1 MTTTRSR
8 GPDDD
13 RERSQHL
20 RISGPPPEQGQGQGH
35 PSFLALDRAAL
46 GSRTATLSQHLS
58 ECERCRAHVDWIAG
72 AAAAPEMPRL
82 ARVAAPRHPLR
93 RRPAVRAWLSAAT
106 AAAAVAVA
114 VVALVGRGDR
124 DQLGAGHRAAP
135 AAREVGFDTSKGA
148 RAVGVYVLRG
158 RRTFLWNGSEPIAPG
173 DTIRLKLVPERMTQV
188 HVFSTGGAGG
198 DLVLLHRADI
208 APHRDDLL
216 DTAWRVDGAGDRE
229 VLIVVLSARPLS
241 PAAAEAAARSGGM
254 GDDIWVTRLVLPKR
268 PAGAAEVLP

>member
-8 GPDDD
+8 GPDHH
-13 RERSQHL
+13 REPSQHL
-20 RISGPPPEQGQGQGH
+20 RISGAPPERGQGH

-46 GSRTATLSQHLS
+46 GSRTAALSRHLS
-58 ECERCRAHVDWIAG
+58 ECDRCRAHVDWIAG

-82 ARVAAPRHPLR
+82 ERVAAPRSRPLR
-93 RRPAVRAWLSAAT
+93 RRRAMRAWLSAAT

-124 DQLGAGHRAAP
+124 DERGASRSAAP
-135 AAREVGFDTSKGA
+135 AAGEARFDTSKGA

-173 DTIRLKLVPERMTQV
+173 DTIRLKLVPEQMTQV
-188 HVFSTGGAGG
+188 HVFSTGGAAGP
-198 DLVLLHRADI
+198 LILLHRADI
-208 APHRDDLL
+208 APDRDDLL

-254 GDDIWVTRLVLPKR
+254 GDDIWVARLVLPKR
-268 PAGAAEVLP
+268 PAGDEEVLP